1 MKTKLTLNI
10 GDAVI
15 RKVKAVF
22 KKRNTLFTYK
32 CF

>member
-10 GDAVI
+10 DDVVI
-15 RKVKAVF
+15 GKEKAVF

-32 CF
+32 YF